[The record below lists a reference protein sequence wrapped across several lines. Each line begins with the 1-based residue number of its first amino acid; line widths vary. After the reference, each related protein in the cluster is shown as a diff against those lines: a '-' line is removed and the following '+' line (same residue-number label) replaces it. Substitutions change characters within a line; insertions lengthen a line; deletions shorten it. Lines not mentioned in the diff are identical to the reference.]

1 MEDPSRNP
9 AQTPETRAGARPPQ
23 GGRTGAAESSC
34 AQREAASAARREGGV
49 SPGPQLAA
57 GPPPVLYDLLEG
69 LAETLPSGPALLLLA
84 EADLE
89 FLRCAQNLP
98 ADTGASREVRAL
110 WEDVRRLGRSGR
122 GSEAAEALEHF
133 WMLLDAWLR
142 ECAGA
147 RNAGESHRLNSGV
160 RGGLCEEASA

>member
-1 MEDPSRNP
+1 MR
-9 AQTPETRAGARPPQ
+9 
-23 GGRTGAAESSC
+23 
-34 AQREAASAARREGGV
+34 AARGGERRKARGGV

-110 WEDVRRLGRSGR
+110 WEDVWRLGRSGR